1 MPNPKKINGNP
12 AFAYSSA
19 KAMTAKHAEPGKEQ
33 LIIRFKQGA
42 LQPAA
47 AALERGGHLKA
58 AALTKAL
65 PESVAG
71 PMRHLAES
79 LGLRDV
85 EPLFAAS
92 QPGAS
97 PAKSLPERRTRAL
110 VRSVTHSP
118 FEQLRGVTVC
128 SVDSKSITERHLKML
143 RASPAIASV
152 ERMPVRWLAAS
163 KKAPTVKSAD
173 PLRNSQWG
181 LRAIGWFDVK
191 APDASTVEVAV
202 LDTGIDMTHPDLGA
216 QIAHYDRA
224 GQSARDMIG
233 HGTHVSGIIA
243 AVSNNDIGICGV
255 ANCRLN
261 VWKIFADK
269 PDAKGDFFVDSEAYL
284 RALGEVAGADQVRVV
299 NLSIGGT
306 EHSPLEQELFDLLI
320 ANGKIAVAAMGN
332 EFEEGNPVEYP
343 AAYKNVIGV
352 GAVDIASRRASFS
365 NTGKHIT
372 LAAPGQDILSTLPMK
387 ASQFMEESEYAH
399 WDGTSMATPFVAGAL
414 ALLCAKRP
422 SMTPQQIME
431 RLQKSAKRLAM
442 MKKAKFSSECG
453 HGLLYLP
460 TLLK

>member
-1 MPNPKKINGNP
+1 MTNQSKKISGNP
-12 AFAYSSA
+12 AFAYA
-19 KAMTAKHAEPGKEQ
+19 PANATPIKRAEHGMDQ
-33 LIIRFKQGA
+33 LIVRFKQGA
-42 LQPAA
+42 LQPATAALHIGGKMTA
-47 AALERGGHLKA
+47 AALH
-58 AALTKAL
+58 KAL
-65 PESVAG
+65 PEAVSG
-71 PMRHLAES
+71 PLKYLYAT

-85 EPLFAAS
+85 NPLFAGT
-92 QPGAS
+92 QKGAM
-97 PAKSLPERRTRAL
+97 AIKSLPERNARAL
-110 VRSVTHSP
+110 VRSVMHSP
-118 FEQLRGVTVC
+118 FERLSGVNVCTVKT
-128 SVDSKSITERHLKML
+128 KSISEQHLKML

-163 KKAPTVKSAD
+163 KKTDMVNAVD
-173 PLRNSQWG
+173 PQRNAQWG

-191 APDASTVEVAV
+191 APDASNVEVAV
-202 LDTGIDMTHPDLGA
+202 LDSGIDMTHPDLAA

-224 GQSARDMIG
+224 GQSAQDMIG

-243 AVSNNDIGICGV
+243 ALSNNAIGVSGV

-261 VWKIFADK
+261 VWKIFPDK

-284 RALGEVAGADQVRVV
+284 RALGEVASAAQVRVL

-306 EHSPLEQELFDLLI
+306 AQSPLEQDLFDLLF
-320 ANGKIAVAAMGN
+320 ASGKIAVAAMGN
-332 EFEEGNPVEYP
+332 EFDDGNPVEFP

-387 ASQFMEESEYAH
+387 ASKFMKESEYAH

-422 SMTPQQIME
+422 GITPQQIMD
-431 RLQKSAKRLAM
+431 RLQKEQSAYR
-442 MKKAKFSSECG
+442 
-453 HGLLYLP
+453 
-460 TLLK
+460 